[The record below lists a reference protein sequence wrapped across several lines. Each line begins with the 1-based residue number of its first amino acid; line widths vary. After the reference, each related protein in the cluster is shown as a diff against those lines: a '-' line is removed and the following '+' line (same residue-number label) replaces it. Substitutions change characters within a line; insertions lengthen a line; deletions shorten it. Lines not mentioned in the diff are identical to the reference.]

1 LLEEIGENQNFSGN
15 PSIEIIIVIAIIRIE
30 KGKGKSH
37 LGYIENWRESPAN
50 FSFNIK
56 MLKFDHD
63 KNRTVFD
70 FFDSRWLD

>member
-37 LGYIENWRESPAN
+37 LGYIENWRISAN
-50 FSFNIK
+50 FSFYPVRN
-56 MLKFDHD
+56 
-63 KNRTVFD
+63 
-70 FFDSRWLD
+70 